1 MSMGRIVAAAM
12 AIAVALDAQAMPL
25 GIRIAVM
32 GRASQRQ
39 AVPPNV
45 PAEPEA
51 PEEEEM
57 PFAVELLDQNT
68 VRVNG
73 FLDDD
78 ERVSSLVIPDTIGG
92 KAVVEIA
99 AGAFANSKCGMES
112 LVVPLFC
119 TNIGDKAF
127 MGVESLKSVV
137 FPDTRKWDD
146 PSSPAELT
154 IGRYAFSGTGLES
167 LILPQSVVGIG
178 DYAFANCKFL
188 SSITILGQ
196 PAIGLVPFRRAGMNT
211 DGIIVHLDPALANDT
226 AYMDS
231 LKQECASVTVRADAV
246 VTGIALSQL
255 SLAADEISLSV
266 SVEKAAS
273 WGTIDP
279 LAVKVSFR
287 KNLSDEPL
295 ILDPIS
301 VVENG
306 DGSLTVKVAS
316 QGTESGFFQVV
327 YLK

>member
-1 MSMGRIVAAAM
+1 M
-12 AIAVALDAQAMPL
+12 
-25 GIRIAVM
+25 
-32 GRASQRQ
+32 
-39 AVPPNV
+39 
-45 PAEPEA
+45 
-51 PEEEEM
+51 
-57 PFAVELLDQNT
+57 
-68 VRVNG
+68 
-73 FLDDD
+73 
-78 ERVSSLVIPDTIGG
+78 
-92 KAVVEIA
+92 EIA
-99 AGAFANSKCGMES
+99 AGAFANSKCGMETLS
-112 LVVPLFC
+112 VPLFC

-127 MGVESLKSVV
+127 MGVASLKSVV
-137 FPDTRKWDD
+137 FPDTRRWND
-146 PSSPAELT
+146 PSVPAELT

-196 PAIGLVPFRRAGMNT
+196 PAIGLMPLRRSGMNT
-211 DGIIVHLDPALANDT
+211 GGVVVHLDPALANDSV
-226 AYMDS
+226 YMDS
-231 LKQECASVTVRADAV
+231 LKQECASVTVRGDAV
-246 VTGIALSQL
+246 VNSIELSSL
-255 SLAADEISLSV
+255 SLAADEVSLLV

-273 WGTIDP
+273 WGNIDP

-301 VVENG
+301 VVENE

>member
-99 AGAFANSKCGMES
+99 AGAFANSKCGMETLS
-112 LVVPLFC
+112 VPLFC

-127 MGVESLKSVV
+127 MGVASLKSVV
-137 FPDTRKWDD
+137 FPDTRRWND
-146 PSSPAELT
+146 PSIPAELT

-246 VTGIALSQL
+246 VTGIALSKL
-255 SLAADEISLSV
+255 SLAVDEISLSV

-301 VVENG
+301 VVENE

>member
-1 MSMGRIVAAAM
+1 MSVGKIVAAAI
-12 AIAVALDAQAMPL
+12 AIAVALDAQAIPL

-32 GRASQRQ
+32 GRASQQQ
-39 AVPPNV
+39 AVSPEV
-45 PAEPEA
+45 PVDPEV
-51 PEEEEM
+51 PEEERI
-57 PFAVELLDQNT
+57 PFVVELLDQNT
-68 VRVNG
+68 VRVSG
-73 FLDDD
+73 FSDGD
-78 ERVSSLVIPDTIGG
+78 ESASSLVIPNTIGG

-99 AGAFANSKCGMES
+99 AGAFAYSKCGMES

-119 TNIGDKAF
+119 TNIGDRAF

-146 PSSPAELT
+146 PSSPAVLT
-154 IGRYAFSGTGLES
+154 IGRYAFAGTGLES
-167 LILPQSVVGIG
+167 VMLPQSVVGIG

-196 PAIGLVPFRRAGMNT
+196 PAIGLMPFRRAGMNT
-211 DGIIVHLDPALANDT
+211 DGIIVHLDPALANDSE
-226 AYMDS
+226 YMDS

-246 VTGIALSQL
+246 VTGILLSQL
-255 SLAADEISLSV
+255 SLAVDEISLSV

-273 WGTIDP
+273 WGNIDP
-279 LAVKVSFR
+279 LAVKVSFW
-287 KNLSDEPL
+287 KNLSEEPL
-295 ILDPIS
+295 ILDPSS
-301 VVENG
+301 VVENE

>member
-1 MSMGRIVAAAM
+1 MSMGKIVAAAI

-25 GIRIAVM
+25 GIRIAVI
-32 GRASQRQ
+32 GRVSQLQ
-39 AVPPNV
+39 AVSPEV
-45 PAEPEA
+45 PVDPEV
-51 PEEEEM
+51 PEEEEI

-68 VRVNG
+68 VRVSG
-73 FLDDD
+73 FSDGD
-78 ERVSSLVIPDTIGG
+78 ECVSSLIIPDTIGG

-99 AGAFANSKCGMES
+99 AGAFAYSKCGIES

-146 PSSPAELT
+146 PSSPAVLT

-211 DGIIVHLDPALANDT
+211 DGIIVHLDPALANNSK
-226 AYMDS
+226 YMDS
-231 LKQECASVTVRADAV
+231 LIQECASVTVRADAV

>member
-25 GIRIAVM
+25 GIRIAVL

-39 AVPPNV
+39 AVPPDV
-45 PAEPEA
+45 PAEPEL
-51 PEEEEM
+51 PEEEKM

-78 ERVSSLVIPDTIGG
+78 ERVSSIVIPDTIGG

-99 AGAFANSKCGMES
+99 AGAFANSKCGMETLS
-112 LVVPLFC
+112 LPLFC

-127 MGVESLKSVV
+127 MGVASLKSVV
-137 FPDTRKWDD
+137 FPDTRKWND
-146 PSSPAELT
+146 PSVLAELT

-196 PAIGLVPFRRAGMNT
+196 PAIGLMPLRRSGMNT
-211 DGIIVHLDPALANDT
+211 GGVVVHLDPALANDS

-246 VTGIALSQL
+246 VNSIELSSL
-255 SLAADEISLSV
+255 SLAVDEVSLLV

-273 WGTIDP
+273 WGSIDSS
-279 LAVKVSFR
+279 AIKVSFR
-287 KNLSDEPL
+287 ASLSDEP
-295 ILDPIS
+295 IMLDPIF
-301 VVENG
+301 VVEND

-316 QGTESGFFQVV
+316 PGGESGFFQVV

>member
-1 MSMGRIVAAAM
+1 MSVGKIVAAAI
-12 AIAVALDAQAMPL
+12 AIAVALDAQAIPL

-32 GRASQRQ
+32 GRASQQ
-39 AVPPNV
+39 QVIPPDV
-45 PAEPEA
+45 PADPEA
-51 PEEEEM
+51 PEEEEI
-57 PFAVELLDQNT
+57 PFVVELLDQNT
-68 VRVNG
+68 VRVSG
-73 FLDDD
+73 FSDGD
-78 ERVSSLVIPDTIGG
+78 ESASSLVIPNTIGG

-99 AGAFANSKCGMES
+99 AGAFAYSKCGMES

-146 PSSPAELT
+146 PSSPAVLT
-154 IGRYAFSGTGLES
+154 IGRYAFAGTGLES
-167 LILPQSVVGIG
+167 VMLPQSVVGIG

-188 SSITILGQ
+188 SAITILGQ

-211 DGIIVHLDPALANDT
+211 DGIIVHLDPVLANDT
-226 AYMDS
+226 TYMDS

-287 KNLSDEPL
+287 KKLSDEPL

-301 VVENG
+301 VVENE

-316 QGTESGFFQVV
+316 QWTESGFFQVV